1 MAEQGRRTVRDLRR
15 GNRAEVVQRLYF
27 DGPLSRQELGAATGL
42 SSGSISNVVAEL
54 AADGLLEE
62 AGVVESEGGR
72 PRTLLRV
79 APASGH
85 LIGIDVGE
93 TRVRV
98 ELFDLS
104 LGELA
109 RAERPLVHHGYDI
122 GRIVGHI
129 REAVADVLREAD
141 VSAAR
146 LVGVG
151 VGVPGIIDR
160 DGPDGVVVHGQTVGW
175 DAVPLEAMLRE
186 SAELPSWVPL
196 FIDNGAKTLGQ
207 AEMWFGGG
215 RGASDA
221 VVVLF
226 GSGVSACVVVDGEL
240 YGGADSR
247 AVEWGHTTVRVGGRR
262 CRCGSPGCLE
272 AYVGAEAIR
281 ERWLESGGP
290 PAAAADEDG
299 PRHPARRGAAHGRR
313 QCGRHRRCR
322 AAGRDRRVSGGGH
335 RRSDQPLPPRTDPG
349 GGLGRPAPRSGTAAR
364 CAPVREGVRDAP
376 PGRARHHRPGHAGR
390 RRGDTGGGHSAARR
404 FPRPRRQ
411 APQTRCPGRGRRTCR
426 AAAGAG
432 ELAACRGRT
441 AMRRGSA
448 SLHGRARAGAGP
460 AALPGPRRPGPVL
473 RRAGRRRRR
482 WPSSARADRGYR

>member
-1 MAEQGRRTVRDLRR
+1 MAAQSKRTVRDLRR
-15 GNRAEVVQRLYF
+15 VNRAEVLQRLYF

-62 AGVVESEGGR
+62 AGVVDSEGGR

-109 RAERPLVHHGYDI
+109 RSERPLVQHGYDVD
-122 GRIVGHI
+122 RIVGHI
-129 REAVADVLREAD
+129 RAAVTDVLRDAD
-141 VSAAR
+141 VTADR

-160 DGPDGVVVHGQTVGW
+160 SSADGVVVHGQTVGW
-175 DAVPLEAMLRE
+175 DAVPLEKLLRE
-186 SAELPSWVPL
+186 SAELPSHVPF

-226 GSGVSACVVVDGEL
+226 GSGVSACVVVDGAH
-240 YGGADSR
+240 YGGAGSR
-247 AVEWGHTTVRVGGRR
+247 AVEWGHTTVRVGGRH

-272 AYVGAEAIR
+272 AYVGAQAIR
-281 ERWLESGGP
+281 ERWLESGGSP
-290 PAAAADEDG
+290 ASSADEETALAALLAAALPAPDGPPADPAAARLLDETAEYLGAGIADLVNLFRPERILVGGWAGLLLG
-299 PRHPARRGAAHGRR
+299 PALLPAVRRYAKKYAMRHPAEHVSIDLGTLGPDAVTLGAATL
-313 QCGRHRRCR
+313 
-322 AAGRDRRVSGGGH
+322 
-335 RRSDQPLPPRTDPG
+335 PLADFF
-349 GGLGRPAPRSGTAAR
+349 AR
-364 CAPVREGVRDAP
+364 G
-376 PGRARHHRPGHAGR
+376 GR
-390 RRGDTGGGHSAARR
+390 RRQDS
-404 FPRPRRQ
+404 
-411 APQTRCPGRGRRTCR
+411 
-426 AAAGAG
+426 AGA
-432 ELAACRGRT
+432 T
-441 AMRRGSA
+441 ADPADLLDQGNWRPVVVERRS
-448 SLHGRARAGAGP
+448 
-460 AALPGPRRPGPVL
+460 V
-473 RRAGRRRRR
+473 
-482 WPSSARADRGYR
+482 